1 MQNKPRKWLGYAIL
15 AIAIIYVLSILNI
28 LPAIPTFHGWWTLF
42 LIVPGVISITRTGAT
57 LGNVLL
63 ITFGFYFLLDAN
75 GINLSSYVAPI
86 ALVALGIYLIWK
98 K

>member
-1 MQNKPRKWLGYAIL
+1 MKNKEKRWLGYAFIVL
-15 AIAIIYVLSILNI
+15 AIIYALSILNI

-42 LIVPGVISITRTGAT
+42 LIVPGVISLSRTGAT

-63 ITFGFYFLLDAN
+63 ITFGVYFLLDAN
-75 GINLSSYVAPI
+75 GINLSSFVAPI
-86 ALVALGIYLIWK
+86 ALIAIGIYLIWK